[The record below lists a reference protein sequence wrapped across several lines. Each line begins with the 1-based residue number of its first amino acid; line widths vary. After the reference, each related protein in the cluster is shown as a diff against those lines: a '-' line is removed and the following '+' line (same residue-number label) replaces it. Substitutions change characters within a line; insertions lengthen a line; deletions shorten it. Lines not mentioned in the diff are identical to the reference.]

1 MKLSWRI
8 RHKPAR
14 MTLGRR
20 GRMKI
25 PMDTRTNVQEPSH
38 INQKSPARPH
48 SRSEEAGGKDK
59 LQFGICSSTGVPAG
73 GFACLSADWG
83 LGSF

>member
-1 MKLSWRI
+1 MDENSYV
-8 RHKPAR
+8 HKNEEPR
-14 MTLGRR
+14 TKSERSGDSQTGGDRER
-20 GRMKI
+20 GC
-25 PMDTRTNVQEPSH
+25 
-38 INQKSPARPH
+38 INQES
-48 SRSEEAGGKDK
+48 KDK